1 MHDIEPYFKWRDQYV
16 AADDDRSPFFGRTYS
31 EFQFSQKI
39 YNYYIHPQWDEFGSS
54 TLYMKII
61 FVDYDEAF
69 AIIELI
75 GEWNDC
81 LHNDVMILKR
91 EIIDLLAHQGI
102 NKYIIIGENVLNFHG
117 DDDAYYEEWQE
128 DVVDENGWIS
138 FINLLE
144 HVEQEMKDTQLQYF
158 VNFGGQLNDVDWRVM
173 SPKNVF
179 NTIESIIH
187 GAVKQ
192 LRY

>member
-91 EIIDLLAHQGI
+91 EIVDLLAHQGI

-128 DVVDENGWIS
+128 DVVDENGWIC

-158 VNFGGQLNDVDWRVM
+158 VNFGGELNDVDWRVM

-179 NTIESIIH
+179 KTIESIIH